1 MGAEVDTVVAEEDK
15 VAAEVDMAVVE
26 EDEGAADE
34 DQTET
39 VASNHPHSTHSTRV
53 AKI

>member
-1 MGAEVDTVVAEEDK
+1 MLSQK
-15 VAAEVDMAVVE
+15 LDMAVAE